1 MLRTFRDLS
10 RFTVGTIG
18 EPGDRTFFLQ
28 IRAGNALIS
37 TSIEKS
43 QVGAISERLRYMLK
57 EIRIAHPLLPKPSLT
72 RDSLPLENPVLD
84 EFRVGSIAIFFDE
97 ESRLIQIDLRELNLN
112 SQDEDD
118 EENELPILDDVEVL
132 RIFITPTQANIF
144 QDRAELVIAAG
155 RQPCSFCALPIDPQ
169 GHLCARANGYRR

>member
-1 MLRTFRDLS
+1 MLRTFKDVS

-18 EPGDRTFFLQ
+18 QPGNRTFFLQ
-28 IRAGNALIS
+28 IRSGNSLIS

-43 QVGAISERLRYMLK
+43 QVAAISERLRYMLK
-57 EIRIAHPLLPKPSLT
+57 EIRIAHPISPKPSLT
-72 RDSLPLENPVLD
+72 RDSLPLETPVLD
-84 EFRVGSIAIFFDE
+84 EFRVGSIAIFYDE
-97 ESRLIQIDLRELNLN
+97 ESEMIQIDLRELNLG
-112 SQDEDD
+112 DEEEDD
-118 EENELPILDDVEVL
+118 DELPLLDDVEII

-155 RQPCSFCALPIDPQ
+155 RQPCPFCSFPIDPQ